1 VDGQLEKFTIHD
13 SRFTIYDS
21 RFTIHDFMMTFIIKR
36 LTLLFPVVFGVLTL
50 VFLLIHLIP
59 GDPVDLMLGEN
70 AQIADK
76 ETLRKEL
83 RLDDPLG
90 KQYLLF
96 AGGVI
101 SGNFGNSLHSGKP
114 VIELILKRYPATI
127 KLTVAAMIMALLISL
142 PTGIYS
148 AIRQYSFM
156 DNSSMFFALLGVSM
170 PNFWLGPMLMIVFSV
185 NMGLFPISGD
195 EGIRSIVL
203 PAITLGTGMAAILSR
218 MVRASMLEVISQEYI
233 VAARAKGLSEVRV
246 ILKHALKNALVPVI
260 TIVGLQF
267 GALLAGAIIT
277 ETIFSW
283 PGIGRLLI
291 QAINTRDY
299 PPGTG
304 VCFNNIHQLCLD
316 KSHDGY
322 CILLYRPQ
330 D

>member
-1 VDGQLEKFTIHD
+1 
-13 SRFTIYDS
+13 
-21 RFTIHDFMMTFIIKR
+21 MAFIIKR

-70 AQIADK
+70 AQISDK

-83 RLDDPLG
+83 RLDEPLG

-101 SGNFGNSLHSGKP
+101 TGNFGNSLHSRKP
-114 VIELILKRYPATI
+114 VIELILNRYPATI
-127 KLTVAAMIMALLISL
+127 KLTIAAMIMALLISL
-142 PTGIYS
+142 PAGIYS
-148 AIRQYSFM
+148 ALRQYSFM
-156 DNSSMFFALLGVSM
+156 DNCSMFFALLGVSM

-185 NMGLFPISGD
+185 NMGWFPISGD
-195 EGIRSIVL
+195 EGIYSIVL

-233 VAARAKGLSEVRV
+233 ITARAKGLSEVRI

-299 PPGTG
+299 PLIQGC
-304 VCFNNIHQLCLD
+304 V
-316 KSHDGY
+316 
-322 CILLYRPQ
+322 LLISISYVLINLITDIAYSYIDPRIKLK
-330 D
+330 

>member
-1 VDGQLEKFTIHD
+1 MINFV
-13 SRFTIYDS
+13 
-21 RFTIHDFMMTFIIKR
+21 IKR
-36 LTLLFPVVFGVLTL
+36 LTLLLPVVFGVLTL

-70 AQIADK
+70 AQPADK

-83 RLDDPLG
+83 MLDEPLG

-96 AGGVI
+96 LGGVI
-101 SGNFGNSLHSGKP
+101 KGNLGNSFHSKEP

-127 KLTVAAMIMALLISL
+127 KLTIAAMIMALLISL

-148 AIRQYSFM
+148 ALKQYSLL
-156 DNSSMFFALLGVSM
+156 DNCSMFFALLGVSM

-185 NMGLFPISGD
+185 NLGWFPISGD
-195 EGIRSIVL
+195 ESLSSIIL
-203 PAITLGTGMAAILSR
+203 PAITLGAGMAAILSR
-218 MVRASMLEVISQEYI
+218 MVRASMLEVINQEYI
-233 VAARAKGLSEVRV
+233 TTARAKGLSEAR
-246 ILKHALKNALVPVI
+246 ITIKHALKNALVPVI

-299 PPGTG
+299 PLIQGC
-304 VCFNNIHQLCLD
+304 V
-316 KSHDGY
+316 
-322 CILLYRPQ
+322 LLISISYVLINLITDIAYSYIDPRIKLK
-330 D
+330 